1 MPTIES
7 ARREPWTCKW
17 GRFGGPVNARDEVS
31 PGFVF
36 WVCGHP
42 QTDGPQLLG
51 RDDCASCTRWE
62 DVEPRTPSSAA

>member
-1 MPTIES
+1 MPTID
-7 ARREPWTCKW
+7 AGVRAPWTCKW

-42 QTDGPQLLG
+42 QTEGPRLLE
-51 RDDCASCTRWE
+51 RNDCAACGRWE
-62 DVEPRTPSSAA
+62 ADDPPIGASAA